1 MSWNLDARWPSVA
14 HQTSV
19 AAAALHGESP
29 VLDVLVAGLDRV
41 QQVDPLQWRQ
51 RVQRRMPR

>member
-1 MSWNLDARWPSVA
+1 V

-19 AAAALHGESP
+19 AAAALHGESL
-29 VLDVLVAGLDRV
+29 VLDVLAAGLDQV

-51 RVQRRMPR
+51 RVQRRTPR